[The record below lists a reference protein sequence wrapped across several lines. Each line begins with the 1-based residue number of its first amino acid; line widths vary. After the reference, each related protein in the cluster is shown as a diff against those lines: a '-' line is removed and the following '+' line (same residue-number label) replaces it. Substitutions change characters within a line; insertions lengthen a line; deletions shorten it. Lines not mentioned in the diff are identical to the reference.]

1 MFIRHGQ
8 LILVWKCF
16 IGILKI
22 IVLSTVTLPP
32 PAVYFEKGEFEK
44 CRELCEEA
52 ISVGRENREDYRQIA
67 K

>member
-1 MFIRHGQ
+1 MFILHGQ

-16 IGILKI
+16 NGILKS
-22 IVLSTVTLPP
+22 IVLSTVSPS
-32 PAVYFEKGEFEK
+32 AVYFEKGEFEK